1 MKKIFRNDLTEEEV
15 LAILRYLTIRLLEST
30 KFNTNICYWY
40 HQSKYIDHFV
50 LTENIK
56 GIREQTIANG
66 CVEFRENYQDSLKY
80 FDLSFL
86 MDDFNADFVFELKDN
101 VDLTYLY
108 GLSRITV

>member
-15 LAILRYLTIRLLEST
+15 LAILRYLTIRLQEST
-30 KFNTNICYWY
+30 NFNTNIGYWY

-50 LTENIK
+50 LTENTK
-56 GIREQTIANG
+56 CIREQTISNG
-66 CVEFRENYQDSLKY
+66 CVEFRENYQDLLKY